1 MALTNQQVQAAYLA
15 IIGRP
20 AEGSAVTWASG
31 SFADLA
37 SLVSSII
44 DIRKGGD
51 FSNNKETFVENL
63 YQNLLGRPSDAEG
76 KAFWLNAL
84 NNGTSREDLIASF
97 IKFSPY
103 SNCFSLRRLIFAELS
118 KQ

>member
-15 IIGRP
+15 ITGRP
-20 AEGSAVTWASG
+20 AEGSAVTWASA
-31 SFADLA
+31 SFADVA

-63 YQNLLGRPSDAEG
+63 YQNLLGRASDERVKSTG
-76 KAFWLNAL
+76 
-84 NNGTSREDLIASF
+84 
-97 IKFSPY
+97 
-103 SNCFSLRRLIFAELS
+103 
-118 KQ
+118 

>member
-20 AEGSAVTWASG
+20 AEGSAVTWAID

-51 FSNNKETFVENL
+51 FSNSKETFVENL
-63 YQNLLGRPSDAEG
+63 YQNLLGRASDERVKSTG
-76 KAFWLNAL
+76 
-84 NNGTSREDLIASF
+84 
-97 IKFSPY
+97 
-103 SNCFSLRRLIFAELS
+103 
-118 KQ
+118 